1 MIMIQTFSNFAARPR
16 FAKAAVLMATLAAA
30 LAVAA
35 PASAQR
41 MTLSER
47 VTRLEQRAGDNQA
60 TLDLLRQVNLLKD
73 EVQSLRA
80 QLEQLTHEHQQLKQT
95 TRAQYL
101 DLDGRINRMQGGASG
116 PDVPVLVPPG
126 ATPADG
132 AAAASDSGA
141 AATAATASAA
151 GVAGDAAAAASGAL
165 AVAGP
170 TAVPP
175 ADAAP
180 AVYGDPGAIAKGA
193 GERAAYDLAFNAL
206 KSGQYAESARLFQ
219 QFLDTWPGGA
229 WAPNA
234 LYWLGES
241 YYVIQDYD
249 QAEQQF
255 QALLD
260 RYPTHDK
267 AAGALLKVGLSQ
279 LGAGQ
284 LDAAERTLT
293 DVTTRY
299 PGSTAARTAA
309 DRLDTIALHRL
320 R

>member
-1 MIMIQTFSNFAARPR
+1 MDASQILAKIMMHKLSTFPAIPR
-16 FAKAAVLMATLAAA
+16 LHKAAVLTATLAAA
-30 LAVAA
+30 LVAAA

-41 MTLSER
+41 MSLSER

-73 EVQSLRA
+73 EVQALRA
-80 QLEQLTHEHQQLKQT
+80 QVEQLTHEQQQLKQA

-101 DLDGRINRMQGGASG
+101 DLDGRINRMQDGATGAGGLL
-116 PDVPVLVPPG
+116 PVPPEDVP
-126 ATPADG
+126 ADAG
-132 AAAASDSGA
+132 AAAAGGATAPANGA
-141 AATAATASAA
+141 AAA
-151 GVAGDAAAAASGAL
+151 GVVAGIAAAP
-165 AVAGP
+165 AVADG
-170 TAVPP
+170 
-175 ADAAP
+175 AP
-180 AVYGDPGAIAKGA
+180 AVYGDPGAIAKSA
-193 GERAAYDLAFNAL
+193 GERAAYDVAFNAL
-206 KSGQYAESARLFQ
+206 KAGDYVASARLFQ
-219 QFLDTWPGGA
+219 DFLTAYPGGA

-241 YYVIQDYD
+241 YYVTQNYELA
-249 QAEQQF
+249 QQQF

-279 LGAGQ
+279 LGRDQ
-284 LDAAERTLT
+284 VDAAERTLAE
-293 DVTTRY
+293 VTTRY

-309 DRLDTIALHRL
+309 DRLDSIELGRL